1 MMIQQNIITSTSQP
15 IEVHK
20 TRIRNY
26 NTILSIALILVIT
39 LVLSLYVYQASVL
52 YTTQLAIQ
60 NSEQEYARQ
69 ERLNAEALI
78 LLAQTQSMETMIH
91 RAQSSGY
98 GPPKANQ
105 IKYVNIDNGEP
116 VFVKAKEIATRQ

>member
-1 MMIQQNIITSTSQP
+1 MIQQNIITSTSQP